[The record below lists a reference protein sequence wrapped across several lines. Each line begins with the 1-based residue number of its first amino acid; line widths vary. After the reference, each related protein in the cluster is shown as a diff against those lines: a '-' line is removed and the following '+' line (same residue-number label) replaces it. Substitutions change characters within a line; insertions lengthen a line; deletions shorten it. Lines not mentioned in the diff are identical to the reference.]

1 MLFLILIVLTGCGA
15 GVSDW
20 SYQLPNNYEVWR
32 INSDSIIIKDM
43 ESQKNVEE
51 IAGFVKEFSYDSRYV
66 FTRNVESINNNN
78 IFDEKYYVL
87 DTKEKKVYNS
97 CASISELKELAEE
110 LEIEIPTI
118 WYRTSPDPNFAN

>member
-1 MLFLILIVLTGCGA
+1 M
-15 GVSDW
+15 D
-20 SYQLPNNYEVWR
+20 
-32 INSDSIIIKDM
+32 
-43 ESQKNVEE
+43 
-51 IAGFVKEFSYDSRYV
+51 
-66 FTRNVESINNNN
+66 VESINNNN